1 MRSCG
6 FENEFQIRF
15 WPTYLGVLATAGQW
29 WLCVGPS
36 DRCRRG
42 VLSPTVVHVHTQ
54 HIRCMCLKV
63 SCLHKEAAIVC

>member
-1 MRSCG
+1 MGLRMNSKLG
-6 FENEFQIRF
+6 FGLAVV
-15 WPTYLGVLATAGQW
+15 TYLGVLATAGQW

-42 VLSPTVVHVHTQ
+42 VLSPTVVYVHTQ

-63 SCLHKEAAIVC
+63 SCLHKEPAIVC